1 MLRFGVHSSCIIIS
15 ATWSVMRCVVR
26 CRIVSLY
33 KYNTGS
39 ILLFMLLYHCV
50 RAASVYDDGASS
62 EGSFFLVTRI
72 SSTIPISF
80 ASLAPM
86 KRSRSMILSI
96 RL

>member
-1 MLRFGVHSSCIIIS
+1 
-15 ATWSVMRCVVR
+15 MRCVLR

-50 RAASVYDDGASS
+50 PDANVYDDGVPS

-80 ASLAPM
+80 ASSAPM
-86 KRSRSMILSI
+86 KRSRSMILSV